1 MLKTYSKKNKL
12 TNNTEN
18 KLNKTFSK
26 KKKINNKITNTNSI
40 KNINI
45 IYINK

>member
-26 KKKINNKITNTNSI
+26 MKKINNKITNTNSI
-40 KNINI
+40 KKILI
-45 IYINK
+45 LFI